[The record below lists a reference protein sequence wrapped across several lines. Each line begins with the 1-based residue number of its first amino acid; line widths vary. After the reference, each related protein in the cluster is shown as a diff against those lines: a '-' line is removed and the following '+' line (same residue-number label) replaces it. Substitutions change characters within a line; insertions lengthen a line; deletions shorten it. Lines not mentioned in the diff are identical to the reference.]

1 MAALPAAGL
10 LSGQQPPVP
19 PKVSP
24 ANPEETPSLEVTVAE
39 AAADAVP
46 RYFSPIQFAAL
57 RRLCELI
64 APATPDTPGALDAQ
78 APEFLDFLIGGSP
91 AAAQQLYREGL
102 DRLNDAARKRFHT
115 EFAATT
121 ASQADEILAP
131 LREPWSYGAPTD
143 VLAKFLRQAKVDIL
157 DATVNS
163 TEWVR
168 VVSKRSRGA
177 SGLGTYWRAIE

>member
-24 ANPEETPSLEVTVAE
+24 SSPPETPSIEVTVAD
-39 AAADAVP
+39 AAAEAVP
-46 RYFSPIQFAAL
+46 RYFSPSQFAAL
-57 RRLCELI
+57 RRLCDLI
-64 APATPDTPGALDAQ
+64 APAIPETPGALDAH
-78 APEFLDFLIGGSP
+78 APEFLDFLIGESP
-91 AAAQQLYREGL
+91 AGQQQLYREGL

-115 EFAATT
+115 EFAGTT
-121 ASQADEILAP
+121 AAQADEILAP
-131 LREPWSYGAPTD
+131 LREPWPYRASTD
-143 VLAKFLRQAKVDIL
+143 ALARFLRQAKADIL

-163 TEWVR
+163 SEWVR